1 MNTQVK
7 PTSLR
12 WRLLNFA
19 DRILNRLQFFPLT
32 PLFII
37 ISGVAR
43 AIQLRLGH
51 GPVRVGGVTNVD
63 ESLPRNVMLWLG
75 RTLASPLGQQFDV
88 CLRLPRDATSHR
100 LHDVFSVLLAF
111 PGSRSIYLY
120 WDSSSLADDLPLL
133 QAKLDPDD
141 PAVSALP
148 YHDLGPPGITQ
159 FEAFLRPGRAE
170 IALPVAAMRE
180 AQNLLKRLAGGT
192 YAVCLNVPAAL
203 HPLADTV
210 ARSRPDVR
218 FFDLSPAPPR
228 TGAPENIHSLLQFGL
243 TLHERMALAQSV
255 DAYVG
260 SFDELGCAAVMSA
273 RTAVLF
279 GGGIGGAPARIDW
292 GDAAVWYPIPED
304 PMALTEAVV
313 QCLSRR
319 LASEDKDW
327 GNAQLP
333 ERPVAGRDAQ

>member
-7 PTSLR
+7 QTSLR

-19 DRILNRLQFFPLT
+19 DRILNRLKIFPLT
-32 PLFII
+32 PLFVI

-51 GPVRVGGVTNVD
+51 GPVRVGGVTNAG
-63 ESLPRNVMLWLG
+63 ESLPRNVMLWLS
-75 RTLASPLGQQFDV
+75 RTLASPPGQRFDV

-141 PAVSALP
+141 SAVSALP
-148 YHDLGPPGITQ
+148 YDDLGPPGIRQ

-203 HPLADTV
+203 HPLADAV
-210 ARSRPDVR
+210 ARLRPDVR

-228 TGAPENIHSLLQFGL
+228 TGAPGNIHSLLHFGL
-243 TLHERMALAQSV
+243 SLHERMALAQAV

-279 GGGIGGAPARIDW
+279 GGGISGEPERISRGEISLWFPDS
-292 GDAAVWYPIPED
+292 AATPK
-304 PMALTEAVV
+304 LTESVL
-313 QCLSRR
+313 QFLSRR
-319 LASEDKDW
+319 LVPGA
-327 GNAQLP
+327 N
-333 ERPVAGRDAQ
+333 